1 MAESRTPTPPDPTP
15 PPTTSTSPTASS
27 SSTPSTPRKPSG
39 KKYRLAAGLTFPSGV
54 ATEGQVV
61 DEEELGPGFTPQ
73 SEEDQMRKYGRL
85 LYSEVKEGEDPKA
98 PEPPQEEV
106 KDPGK
111 LKDLNDDQLFETARA
126 EGLHYPE
133 GTDRKIVE
141 GAIRKLWADRLAIQE
156 TAAEA
161 TKEFTV

>member
-73 SEEDQMRKYGRL
+73 
-85 LYSEVKEGEDPKA
+85 
-98 PEPPQEEV
+98 EEV